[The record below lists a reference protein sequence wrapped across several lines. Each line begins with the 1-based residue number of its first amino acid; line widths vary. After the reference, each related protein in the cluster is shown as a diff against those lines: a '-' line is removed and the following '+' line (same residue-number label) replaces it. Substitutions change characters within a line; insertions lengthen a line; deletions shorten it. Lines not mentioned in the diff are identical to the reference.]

1 MKFSFLL
8 PLLLPVYISISS
20 SSSSS
25 ATATVTVTATRLRKL
40 LASSLIAPMVVLTTI
55 STSIHAEEASIGPNL
70 NTIPS
75 NEIVPSQLAPP
86 NKVDINAATVDA
98 YKKFPGM
105 FPHAAGQIASHGPY
119 SEVNDLFKIN
129 TATQADRALFLKYM
143 KDFTALPPGR
153 MFGERLNARQSQ

>member
-8 PLLLPVYISISS
+8 PLLLLVYISISS

>member
-1 MKFSFLL
+1 MKFSSLL
-8 PLLLPVYISISS
+8 PLLLLVYISISS

-119 SEVNDLFKIN
+119 SEVNDMLKIN
-129 TATQADRALFLKYM
+129 PSIKLNTAIPENKALFLKYM
-143 KDFTALPPGR
+143 KVMNCVR
-153 MFGERLNARQSQ
+153 VYI

>member
-1 MKFSFLL
+1 MKFFFLL
-8 PLLLPVYISISS
+8 PLLLLVCVSISS
-20 SSSSS
+20 S
-25 ATATVTVTATRLRKL
+25 ATVTATATRLRKIL
-40 LASSLIAPMVVLTTI
+40 TSSLIASMVVSTTI

-75 NEIVPSQLAPP
+75 DEIVPSQLAPP